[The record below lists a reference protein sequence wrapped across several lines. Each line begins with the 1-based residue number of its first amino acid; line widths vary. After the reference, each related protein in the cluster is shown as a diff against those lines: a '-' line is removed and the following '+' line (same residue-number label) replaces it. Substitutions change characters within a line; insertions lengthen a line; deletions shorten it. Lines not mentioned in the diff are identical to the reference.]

1 MRWKTRLGIL
11 GFIFLTV
18 IPILEIALLVEI
30 GRRVGTWWAVGI
42 VVGTAISGA
51 VLLAAEGY
59 GVIKRAQ
66 RDISAGRIPQDP
78 IIDGVLV
85 VVGALLLITPGVI
98 TDVTG
103 ILIMLAPTR
112 FLLRSAI
119 KGWIRKLITIG

>member
-66 RDISAGRIPQDP
+66 RDISAGRIPQNP
-78 IIDGVLV
+78 IIDGVHV